1 MSEIVVAQMNTNE
14 YIWTGAGLNEAEAR
28 AAMLAAWQRHRDGVV
43 NQHPAL
49 AATLP
54 DAPDMERHFRI
65 HYTHYACGAGYRDGE
80 RLV

>member
-28 AAMLAAWQRHRDGVV
+28 EAMLAAWQRHRDGVV
-43 NQHPAL
+43 GQHPAL

-54 DAPDMERHFRI
+54 VAQEMERHFRI